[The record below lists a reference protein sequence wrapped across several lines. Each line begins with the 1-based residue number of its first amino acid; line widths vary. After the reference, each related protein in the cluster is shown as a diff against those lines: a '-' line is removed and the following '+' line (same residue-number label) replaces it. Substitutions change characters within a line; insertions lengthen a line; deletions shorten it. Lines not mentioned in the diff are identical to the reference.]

1 MSHYSFTHEV
11 VAPPDVVWDVLSD
24 HRGMSRWTAARRV
37 VLEAEGDPPPNGV
50 GAVRAIH
57 AVGPPIRER
66 VTAFEQPRR
75 LAYTMVSGAPM
86 SDYFGEI
93 VLEPTA
99 TGTRFTWTIDFR
111 PRIPGVQIVAG
122 AVIRRVAAGLAA
134 ESQRRAAL

>member
-11 VAPPDVVWDVLSD
+11 AVPPEVVWDVLSD

-37 VLEAEGDPPPNGV
+37 VLEVEGDPPPNGV

-86 SDYFGEI
+86 SDYFGET

-111 PRIPGVQIVAG
+111 PRIPGVQFVAA

-134 ESQRRAAL
+134 ESQRRGVH